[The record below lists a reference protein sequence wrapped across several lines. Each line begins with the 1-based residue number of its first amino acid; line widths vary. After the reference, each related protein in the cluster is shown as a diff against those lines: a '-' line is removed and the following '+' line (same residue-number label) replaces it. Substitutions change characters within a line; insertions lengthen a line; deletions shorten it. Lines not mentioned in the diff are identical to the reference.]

1 MINQDL
7 AHQFDPF
14 LGTYSFDFA
23 HIVTAHQYA
32 QIHELFLTYI
42 QPKENTKQDESSSH
56 ITNQY
61 DNSPLENTV

>member
-14 LGTYSFDFA
+14 LGTYSFNFA

-42 QPKENTKQDESSSH
+42 QPKEKTDKNSSH
-56 ITNQY
+56 LTYQN